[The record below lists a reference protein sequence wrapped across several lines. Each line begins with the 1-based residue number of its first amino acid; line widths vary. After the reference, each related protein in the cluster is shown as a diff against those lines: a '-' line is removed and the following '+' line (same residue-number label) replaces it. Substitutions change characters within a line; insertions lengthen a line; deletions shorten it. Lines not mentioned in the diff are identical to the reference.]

1 MPSFSFSISL
11 INSVVISDIL
21 NYSLSYS
28 NRFSSN
34 SFNSSSIFIYFC
46 LIIAIKFKANWF
58 YRISSLDLYLRSLF
72 SKGHLIFL
80 FWSEKAMSMYS
91 LHIVCPQ
98 DRIYGMWLI
107 KSKGERQKQQ
117 TSSCLS
123 ISLSI
128 L

>member
-11 INSVVISDIL
+11 INSVVISDIS
-21 NYSLSYS
+21 NYFFSYS
-28 NRFSSN
+28 NLCSFN
-34 SFNSSSIFIYFC
+34 SFNSASIFIYFC
-46 LIIAIKFKANWF
+46 LRIAIKFKANLF
-58 YRISSLDLYLRSLF
+58 SRISSLDWYLRSLF
-72 SKGHLIFL
+72 SKGHLMFL
-80 FWSEKAMSMYS
+80 FGSEKAMSMYS

-98 DRIYGMWLI
+98 DRIYGIWLI

-128 L
+128 F